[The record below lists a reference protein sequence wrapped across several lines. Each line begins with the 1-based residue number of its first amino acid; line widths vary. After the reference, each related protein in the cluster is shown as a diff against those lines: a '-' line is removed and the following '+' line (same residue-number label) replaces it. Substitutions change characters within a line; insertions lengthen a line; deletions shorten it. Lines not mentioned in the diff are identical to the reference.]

1 MTEVL
6 ERPGREGLRK
16 RAWQFYLLCGGILGL
31 AYFLGP
37 PQVRAASWIYNG
49 VSWSAVAMIMV
60 GVRMNRPQERVA
72 WGVMA
77 FGLALFASG
86 DLITYNTQFFLHASS
101 AEAPFPS
108 VGDALYL
115 LFYPVIIFGVL
126 ILVRRRS
133 PGRDRAALIDSLI
146 ITIGIGVLSWVYL
159 MAPYAHDPTLTL
171 AQKLVS
177 VAYPLGDLLLLGVL
191 VRLAVGGGR
200 RPPAFYLLL
209 VSMICLLVTDNAYG
223 IIRVAFTY
231 NGQGSILDA
240 GWALFYLF
248 WAAAALHP
256 SMFTL
261 GQESKDDRERVTTQK
276 RLVIL
281 ASASL
286 TAPTVLAVQAIRG
299 KDSDALIVAAASAVL
314 FVLVLIRLRGL
325 MVDIAEYRR
334 TESLL
339 RETEAKY
346 RSLVEGTPAIV
357 YIAEFPKEGH
367 WRYVSPQIES
377 ILGFSAEEWIEAPG
391 LWQER
396 LHPVDRDRVLRE
408 QNRDVR
414 GGQRMLFEY
423 RMVARDGEV
432 VWIRDDAEVVEESG
446 EMMLLQGVM
455 YDFSEQKRAESK
467 LREALDREREASQ
480 HLRKLDAMKN
490 SFLQAVSHDLRT
502 PLTSILAG
510 ALTIE
515 NDQLDLSSEERKDL
529 AHRLAGNARKLN
541 KMLSDLLDLD
551 RLSRGILTPNRKPT
565 DLAELVQRVVGECDL
580 QGREVQIEAEDL
592 TAEVDP
598 AQVERI
604 VENLVT
610 NAVRYTPPG
619 TPVWVKVAS
628 HERGALITVEDAG
641 PGVPTELRKA
651 IFEPFRQGQEVVQH
665 SPGVGIGLSLVA
677 RFAALHSGRAWV
689 DDRPGGGASFKVYLP
704 RETPVRAIAV

>member
-1 MTEVL
+1 MGLVL
-6 ERPGREGLRK
+6 GVLYYVGPEATRSGWAFNFVGLTAVVAAIVGPIMNRTK
-16 RAWQFYLLCGGILGL
+16 DRDAWYLFAAGLGL
-31 AYFLGP
+31 
-37 PQVRAASWIYNG
+37 Q
-49 VSWSAVAMIMV
+49 
-60 GVRMNRPQERVA
+60 
-72 WGVMA
+72 
-77 FGLALFASG
+77 LAG
-86 DLITYNTQFFLHASS
+86 DVVTYHPDIWFHLAN
-101 AEAPFPS
+101 APFPCI
-108 VGDALYL
+108 GD
-115 LFYPVIIFGVL
+115 LFYVSVYPVLMAGIL

-146 ITIGIGVLSWVYL
+146 ITIGIGVLSWVYF
-159 MAPYAHDPTLTL
+159 MAPNAHDSSLTVI
-171 AQKLVS
+171 QKLTS
-177 VAYPLGDLLLLGVL
+177 IAYPLGDLLLMAAM
-191 VRLAVGGGR
+191 VRMAVGGGK
-200 RPPAFYLLL
+200 RPPAFWLLMLSVGALLITDCFYNVLLL
-209 VSMICLLVTDNAYG
+209 FFQYD
-223 IIRVAFTY
+223 
-231 NGQGSILDA
+231 GSGSGLDA
-240 GWALFYLF
+240 GWGLFFLL
-248 WAAAALHP
+248 WGAAALHP
-256 SMFTL
+256 SMATL
-261 GQESKDDRERVTTQK
+261 GQRVPEPERTTNQR
-276 RLVIL
+276 RLLIL
-281 ASASL
+281 ASVVL
-286 TAPTVLAVQAIRG
+286 MAPTVQAIQAIRG
-299 KDSDALIVAAASAVL
+299 KDSDAVIVAAASAVL
-314 FVLVLIRLRGL
+314 FILVIVRLRGL

-357 YIAEFPKEGH
+357 YIAEFPKEGR

-377 ILGFSAEEWIEAPG
+377 ILGFASEEWIESPG

-408 QNRDVR
+408 QNRDVH
-414 GGQRMLFEY
+414 GGERALFEY

-432 VWIRDDAEVVEESG
+432 VWIRDDAEVVDESG
-446 EMMLLQGVM
+446 TMLLQGVM

-510 ALTIE
+510 ALTLE
-515 NDQLDLSSEERKDL
+515 NDQLKLSRDERKDL
-529 AHRLAGNARKLN
+529 AHRLAVNARKLN

-580 QGREVQIEAEDL
+580 QDHLVQIEAEEL

-619 TPVWVKVAS
+619 TPVWVRVGS

-641 PGVPTELRKA
+641 PGVSPELRKA
-651 IFEPFRQGQEVVQH
+651 IFEPFRQGEAVIQH

-677 RFAALHSGRAWV
+677 RFAALHNGRAWV

-704 RETPVRAIAV
+704 RETPVRAVAV

>member
-1 MTEVL
+1 MSGS
-6 ERPGREGLRK
+6 PPYAQEGLRK
-16 RAWQFYLLCGGILGL
+16 WAWQIYLFVGLVLGVLYYVGPEATRSGWAFNFVGFTAVTAAIVGPIMNRTKDRDAWYLFAAGLGL
-31 AYFLGP
+31 
-37 PQVRAASWIYNG
+37 Q
-49 VSWSAVAMIMV
+49 
-60 GVRMNRPQERVA
+60 
-72 WGVMA
+72 
-77 FGLALFASG
+77 LAG
-86 DLITYNTQFFLHASS
+86 DVVTYHPDIWFHLPN
-101 AEAPFPS
+101 APFPCI
-108 VGDALYL
+108 GD
-115 LFYPVIIFGVL
+115 LFYVLVYPVLMAGIL
-126 ILVRRRS
+126 ILARRRS

-146 ITIGIGVLSWVYL
+146 ITIGIGVLSWVYF
-159 MAPYAHDPTLTL
+159 MAPNAHDSSLTVI
-171 AQKLVS
+171 QKLTS
-177 VAYPLGDLLLLGVL
+177 IAYPLGDLLLMAAM
-191 VRLAVGGGR
+191 VRMAVGGGK
-200 RPPAFYLLL
+200 RPPAFWLLML
-209 VSMICLLVTDNAYG
+209 SVGALLVTDC
-223 IIRVAFTY
+223 FY
-231 NGQGSILDA
+231 NVLLLFFQYDGSGSGLDA
-240 GWALFYLF
+240 GWGLFFLL
-248 WAAAALHP
+248 WGAAALHP
-256 SMFTL
+256 SMATL
-261 GQESKDDRERVTTQK
+261 GQRVPEPERTTNQR
-276 RLVIL
+276 RLLIL
-281 ASASL
+281 ASVVL
-286 TAPTVLAVQAIRG
+286 MAPTVQAIQAIRG
-299 KDSDALIVAAASAVL
+299 KDSDAVIVAAASAVL
-314 FVLVLIRLRGL
+314 FILVIVRLRGL

-357 YIAEFPKEGH
+357 YIAEFPKEGR
-367 WRYVSPQIES
+367 WQYVSPQIES
-377 ILGFSAEEWIEAPG
+377 ILGFSSDEWIESPG

-408 QNRDVR
+408 QNRDVH
-414 GGQRMLFEY
+414 GGERALFEY

-432 VWIRDDAEVVEESG
+432 VWIRDDAEVVDENG
-446 EMMLLQGVM
+446 TMLLQGVM

-510 ALTIE
+510 ALTLE
-515 NDQLDLSSEERKDL
+515 NDQLKLSKDERKDL
-529 AHRLAGNARKLN
+529 AHRLAVNARKLN

-580 QGREVQIEAEDL
+580 QDHLVQIEAEEL

-619 TPVWVKVAS
+619 TPVWVRVGS

-641 PGVPTELRKA
+641 PGVSAELRKA
-651 IFEPFRQGQEVVQH
+651 IFEPFRQGEEVIQH

-677 RFAALHSGRAWV
+677 RFAALHNGRAWV

-704 RETPVRAIAV
+704 RETPVRAVAV

>member
-1 MTEVL
+1 MSAA
-6 ERPGREGLRK
+6 PPYNNEGLRK
-16 RAWQFYLLCGGILGL
+16 WAWQIYL
-31 AYFLGP
+31 F
-37 PQVRAASWIYNG
+37 V
-49 VSWSAVAMIMV
+49 
-60 GVRMNRPQERVA
+60 
-72 WGVMA
+72 
-77 FGLALFASG
+77 GLALGVLYYVGPDATRSGWAFNLVGLTAVIAAIVGPIMNRTKDRDAWFLFAAGLGLQLAG
-86 DLITYNTQFFLHASS
+86 DVVTYHPDIWFHLPN
-101 AEAPFPS
+101 APFPCI
-108 VGDALYL
+108 GD
-115 LFYPVIIFGVL
+115 LFYVSVYPVLMAGIL

-146 ITIGIGVLSWVYL
+146 ITIGIGVLSWVYF
-159 MAPYAHDPTLTL
+159 MAPNAHDSSLNVI
-171 AQKLVS
+171 QKLTS
-177 VAYPLGDLLLLGVL
+177 IAYPLGDLLLMAAM
-191 VRLAVGGGR
+191 VRMAVGGGK
-200 RPPAFYLLL
+200 RPPAFWLLML
-209 VSMICLLVTDNAYG
+209 SVGALLVTDC
-223 IIRVAFTY
+223 FY
-231 NGQGSILDA
+231 NVLLLFFQYDGSGSGLDA
-240 GWALFYLF
+240 GWGLFFLL
-248 WAAAALHP
+248 WGAAALHP
-256 SMFTL
+256 SMATL
-261 GQESKDDRERVTTQK
+261 GQRVPEQERATNQR
-276 RLVIL
+276 RLLIL
-281 ASASL
+281 ASVVL
-286 TAPTVLAVQAIRG
+286 MAPTVQAIQAIRG
-299 KDSDALIVAAASAVL
+299 KDSDAVIVAAASAVL
-314 FVLVLIRLRGL
+314 FILVIVRLRGL

-357 YIAEFPKEGH
+357 YIAEFPKEGR

-377 ILGFSAEEWIEAPG
+377 ILGFSSDEWTDSPG

-408 QNRDVR
+408 QNRDVH
-414 GGQRMLFEY
+414 GGERVLFEY

-432 VWIRDDAEVVEESG
+432 VWIRDDAEVVDESG
-446 EMMLLQGVM
+446 TMLLQGVM

-510 ALTIE
+510 ALTLE
-515 NDQLDLSSEERKDL
+515 NDQLKLSKDERKDL
-529 AHRLAGNARKLN
+529 AHRLAANARKLN

-580 QGREVQIEAEDL
+580 QDHLVQIEADAL
-592 TAEVDP
+592 TVEVDP

-619 TPVWVKVAS
+619 TPVWVRVAS

-641 PGVPTELRKA
+641 PGVSPELRKA
-651 IFEPFRQGQEVVQH
+651 IFEPFRQGEEVIQH

-677 RFAALHSGRAWV
+677 RFAALHNGRAWV
-689 DDRPGGGASFKVYLP
+689 DDRAGGGASFKVYLP
-704 RETPVRAIAV
+704 RETPVRAVAV

>member
-1 MTEVL
+1 MSAT
-6 ERPGREGLRK
+6 PSYAQDGLRK
-16 RAWQFYLLCGGILGL
+16 WAWQLYLMAGAAFGIV
-31 AYFLGP
+31 YYVGP
-37 PQVRAASWIYNG
+37 PGLRAASFIYNG
-49 VSWSAVAMIMV
+49 VSWSGVVMILV
-60 GVRMNRPQERVA
+60 GIKLNRPKDGWA
-72 WGVMA
+72 WGIMA
-77 FGLALFASG
+77 LGLALFASG
-86 DLITYNTQFFLHASS
+86 DLITYNTQFFFHTSS
-101 AEAPFPS
+101 ANAPFPS

-115 LFYPVIIFGVL
+115 LFYPVIISGVL

-191 VRLAVGGGR
+191 VRLAVGAGR
-200 RPPAFYLLL
+200 REPAFYLLL
-209 VSMICLLVTDNAYG
+209 LSMVSLLATDNAYG
-223 IIRVAFTY
+223 IVRVAFTY
-231 NGQGSILDA
+231 HGQGSILDA
-240 GWALFYLF
+240 GWGMYYLF
-248 WAAAALHP
+248 WGAAALHP
-256 SMFTL
+256 SMVTL
-261 GQESKDDRERVTTQK
+261 GQASKDRERVTTQK
-276 RLVIL
+276 RLIIL

-286 TAPTVLAVQAIRG
+286 IAPAVQAIQAIRG
-299 KDSDALIVAAASAVL
+299 RNSDALIVACAAAIL
-314 FVLVLIRLRGL
+314 FVLVLVRLRGL

-377 ILGFSAEEWIEAPG
+377 ILGFASSEWIESAG

-408 QNRDVR
+408 QNRDMH
-414 GGQRMLFEY
+414 GGERVLFEY

-432 VWIRDDAEVVEESG
+432 VWIRDDAEVVDENG
-446 EMMLLQGVM
+446 TILLQGVM

-510 ALTIE
+510 ALTLE
-515 NDQLDLSSEERKDL
+515 NDQLKLSKDERKDL
-529 AHRLAGNARKLN
+529 AHRLAVNARKLN

-580 QGREVQIEAEDL
+580 QDHLVQIETEAL
-592 TAEVDP
+592 TVEVDP

-628 HERGALITVEDAG
+628 HDRGALITVEDAG
-641 PGVPTELRKA
+641 PGVSAELRKA
-651 IFEPFRQGQEVVQH
+651 IFEPFRQGEQVIQH

-677 RFAALHSGRAWV
+677 RFAALHNGRAWV

-704 RETPVRAIAV
+704 RETPVRAVAV

>member
-1 MTEVL
+1 MTETL
-6 ERPGREGLRK
+6 ETHGHAVLRK
-16 RAWQFYLLCGGILGL
+16 RVWLAYLLVGVIGGVL
-31 AYFLGP
+31 YYVGP
-37 PQVRAASWIYNG
+37 PATRTGWAFNVVGLSG
-49 VSWSAVAMIMV
+49 VLAVVV
-60 GVRMNRPQERVA
+60 GTFMNRTKDRDA
-72 WGVMA
+72 W
-77 FGLALFASG
+77 LLFAGGLSLQLAGDVVTYHPDIWFNSG
-86 DLITYNTQFFLHASS
+86 N
-101 AEAPFPS
+101 APFPCI
-108 VGDALYL
+108 GD
-115 LFYPVIIFGVL
+115 LFYVLVYPVLMAGIL
-126 ILVRRRS
+126 ILARRRS

-146 ITIGIGVLSWVYL
+146 ITIGIGVLSWVYF
-159 MAPYAHDPTLTL
+159 MAPNAHDSSLNLLAKLT
-171 AQKLVS
+171 S
-177 VAYPLGDLLLLGVL
+177 IAYPLGDLLLMAAM
-191 VRLAVGGGR
+191 VRMAVGGGK
-200 RPPAFYLLL
+200 RPPAFWLLML
-209 VSMICLLVTDNAYG
+209 SVGALLVTDC
-223 IIRVAFTY
+223 FY
-231 NGQGSILDA
+231 NVLLLFFQYDGSGSGLDA
-240 GWALFYLF
+240 GWGLFFLL
-248 WAAAALHP
+248 WGAAALHP
-256 SMFTL
+256 SMATL
-261 GQESKDDRERVTTQK
+261 GQEVQEEERQTNPR

-281 ASASL
+281 ASVVL
-286 TAPTVLAVQAIRG
+286 MAPAVQIIQAIRG
-299 KDSDALIVAAASAVL
+299 QDSDAVIVGAASAVL
-314 FVLVLIRLRGL
+314 FVLVIVRLRGL

-346 RSLVEGTPAIV
+346 RSLVEGTPAVV
-357 YIAEFPKEGH
+357 YIAEFPKEGR
-367 WRYVSPQIES
+367 WRYVSPQVES

-432 VWIRDDAEVVEESG
+432 VWIRDDAEVVEDTG
-446 EMMLLQGVM
+446 DVMLLQGVM

-510 ALTIE
+510 ALTLE
-515 NDQLDLSSEERKDL
+515 NDQLDLSSDERKDL

-580 QGREVQIEAEDL
+580 QDHLVQIVAEEL
-592 TAEVDP
+592 TVDVDP

-641 PGVPTELRKA
+641 PGVPDELRKA

-704 RETPVRAIAV
+704 RETPVRAVAV

>member
-1 MTEVL
+1 VL
-6 ERPGREGLRK
+6 VYPVLM
-16 RAWQFYLLCGGILGL
+16 AGILIL
-31 AYFLGP
+31 A
-37 PQVRAASWIYNG
+37 
-49 VSWSAVAMIMV
+49 
-60 GVRMNRPQERVA
+60 
-72 WGVMA
+72 
-77 FGLALFASG
+77 
-86 DLITYNTQFFLHASS
+86 
-101 AEAPFPS
+101 
-108 VGDALYL
+108 
-115 LFYPVIIFGVL
+115 
-126 ILVRRRS
+126 RRRS

-146 ITIGIGVLSWVYL
+146 ITIGIGVLSWVYF
-159 MAPYAHDPTLTL
+159 MAPNAHDSSLSL
-171 AQKLVS
+171 IQKLTS
-177 VAYPLGDLLLLGVL
+177 IAYPLGDLLLMAAM
-191 VRLAVGGGR
+191 VRMAVGGGK
-200 RPPAFYLLL
+200 RPPAFWLLMLSVGALLITDCFYNVLLL
-209 VSMICLLVTDNAYG
+209 FFQYD
-223 IIRVAFTY
+223 
-231 NGQGSILDA
+231 GSGSGLDA
-240 GWALFYLF
+240 GWGLFFLL
-248 WAAAALHP
+248 WGAAALHP
-256 SMFTL
+256 SMATL
-261 GQESKDDRERVTTQK
+261 GQRVPEPERTTNQH
-276 RLVIL
+276 RLLIL
-281 ASASL
+281 ASVVL
-286 TAPTVLAVQAIRG
+286 MAPTVQAIQAIRG
-299 KDSDALIVAAASAVL
+299 KDSDAVIVAAASAVL
-314 FVLVLIRLRGL
+314 FILVIVRLRGL

-357 YIAEFPKEGH
+357 YIAEFPKEGQ

-377 ILGFSAEEWIEAPG
+377 ILGFSSDEWIDSPG

-408 QNRDVR
+408 QNRDVH
-414 GGQRMLFEY
+414 GGERALFEY

-432 VWIRDDAEVVEESG
+432 VWIRDDAEVVDENG
-446 EMMLLQGVM
+446 TMLLQGVM

-510 ALTIE
+510 ALTLE
-515 NDQLDLSSEERKDL
+515 NDQLKLSKDERKDL
-529 AHRLAGNARKLN
+529 AHRLAVNARKLN
-541 KMLSDLLDLD
+541 KMLADLLDLD

-580 QGREVQIEAEDL
+580 QDHLVQIEAEDL

-628 HERGALITVEDAG
+628 HERGALITVEDGG
-641 PGVPTELRKA
+641 PGVSAELRKA
-651 IFEPFRQGQEVVQH
+651 IFEPFRQGEQVVQH

-677 RFAALHSGRAWV
+677 RFAALHNGRAWV
-689 DDRPGGGASFKVYLP
+689 DDRPGGGASFMVYLP

>member
-1 MTEVL
+1 MSEFAIV
-6 ERPGREGLRK
+6 GRGAWLRK
-16 RAWQFYLLCGGILGL
+16 RAWQIYLLAGLVLGL
-31 AYFLGP
+31 FYYLGP
-37 PQVRAASWIYNG
+37 PGIRAASFVYNG
-49 VSWSAVAMIMV
+49 VSWSGAVMILI
-60 GVRMNRPQERVA
+60 GIKLNRPKDAWA

-77 FGLALFASG
+77 LGLALFASG
-86 DLITYNTQFFLHASS
+86 DLITYNTQFFFHTSS
-101 AEAPFPS
+101 ANAPFPS

-115 LFYPVIIFGVL
+115 LFYPVIISGALV
-126 ILVRRRS
+126 LVRRRS

-159 MAPYAHDPTLTL
+159 MAPYAHDPSLTL

-200 RPPAFYLLL
+200 REPAFYLLL
-209 VSMICLLVTDNAYG
+209 LSMISLLATDNAYG
-223 IIRVAFTY
+223 IVRVAFTY
-231 NGQGSILDA
+231 HGQGSILDA
-240 GWALFYLF
+240 GWGMYYLF
-248 WAAAALHP
+248 WGAAALHP

-261 GQESKDDRERVTTQK
+261 GQASKDRERVTTQK
-276 RLVIL
+276 RLIIL

-286 TAPTVLAVQAIRG
+286 MAPAVQAIQAIRG
-299 KDSDALIVAAASAVL
+299 RNSDALIVACAAAVL
-314 FVLVLIRLRGL
+314 FVLVLVRLRGL

-357 YIAEFPKEGH
+357 YIAEFPKEGR
-367 WRYVSPQIES
+367 WRYVSPQVES
-377 ILGFSAEEWIEAPG
+377 ILGFSSQEWIEAPG

-432 VWIRDDAEVVEESG
+432 VWIRDDAELVEESG

-510 ALTIE
+510 ALTLE
-515 NDQLDLSSEERKDL
+515 NDQLDLSSEERTDL
-529 AHRLAGNARKLN
+529 ARRLAGNARKLN
-541 KMLSDLLDLD
+541 KMLADLLDLD
-551 RLSRGILTPNRKPT
+551 RLSRGILTPNRKAT

-580 QGREVQIEAEDL
+580 QDHLVQIQAEPL

-598 AQVERI
+598 AQIERI
-604 VENLVT
+604 VENLVA

-619 TPVWVKVAS
+619 TPVWVRVSS

-641 PGVPTELRKA
+641 PGVPAELRKA

-704 RETPVRAIAV
+704 RETPVRAVAV

>member
-1 MTEVL
+1 
-6 ERPGREGLRK
+6 
-16 RAWQFYLLCGGILGL
+16 
-31 AYFLGP
+31 
-37 PQVRAASWIYNG
+37 
-49 VSWSAVAMIMV
+49 
-60 GVRMNRPQERVA
+60 
-72 WGVMA
+72 
-77 FGLALFASG
+77 
-86 DLITYNTQFFLHASS
+86 
-101 AEAPFPS
+101 
-108 VGDALYL
+108 
-115 LFYPVIIFGVL
+115 
-126 ILVRRRS
+126 
-133 PGRDRAALIDSLI
+133 
-146 ITIGIGVLSWVYL
+146 
-159 MAPYAHDPTLTL
+159 
-171 AQKLVS
+171 
-177 VAYPLGDLLLLGVL
+177 
-191 VRLAVGGGR
+191 
-200 RPPAFYLLL
+200 
-209 VSMICLLVTDNAYG
+209 
-223 IIRVAFTY
+223 
-231 NGQGSILDA
+231 
-240 GWALFYLF
+240 
-248 WAAAALHP
+248 
-256 SMFTL
+256 
-261 GQESKDDRERVTTQK
+261 
-276 RLVIL
+276 
-281 ASASL
+281 
-286 TAPTVLAVQAIRG
+286 
-299 KDSDALIVAAASAVL
+299 
-314 FVLVLIRLRGL
+314 

-357 YIAEFPKEGH
+357 YIAEFPKEGR
-367 WRYVSPQIES
+367 WRYVSPQIDS
-377 ILGFSAEEWIEAPG
+377 ILGFASDEWVDSPG

-414 GGQRMLFEY
+414 GGERVLFEY

-432 VWIRDDAEVVEESG
+432 VWIRDDAEVVDENG
-446 EMMLLQGVM
+446 TMLLQGVM

-510 ALTIE
+510 ALTLE
-515 NDQLDLSSEERKDL
+515 NDQLKLSKDERKDL
-529 AHRLAGNARKLN
+529 AHRLAVNARKLN

-580 QGREVQIEAEDL
+580 QDHLVQIEAEEL

-610 NAVRYTPPG
+610 NAVRYTPPA

-641 PGVPTELRKA
+641 PGVSPELRKA
-651 IFEPFRQGQEVVQH
+651 IFEPFRQGEEVIQH

-677 RFAALHSGRAWV
+677 RFAALHNGRAWV

-704 RETPVRAIAV
+704 RETPVRAVAV

>member
-1 MTEVL
+1 MNENVMQGPF
-6 ERPGREGLRK
+6 RRH
-16 RAWQFYLLCGGILGL
+16 AWQLYLLGGLVMGLLYYFGPPALRSGWAFNIVGASAVVAAIVGPLLHRSKDRDAWFIFACGLGL
-31 AYFLGP
+31 F
-37 PQVRAASWIYNG
+37 
-49 VSWSAVAMIMV
+49 VAGDVVTYHPDIWF
-60 GVRMNRPQERVA
+60 N
-72 WGVMA
+72 
-77 FGLALFASG
+77 SG
-86 DLITYNTQFFLHASS
+86 N
-101 AEAPFPS
+101 APFPS
-108 VGDALYL
+108 LGD
-115 LFYPVIIFGVL
+115 LFYVLVYPVLMVGILIFA
-126 ILVRRRS
+126 RRRS

-146 ITIGIGVLSWVYL
+146 ITIGIGVLSWVYV
-159 MAPYAHDPTLTL
+159 MAPYAHDSSQGILGKLT
-171 AQKLVS
+171 S
-177 VAYPLGDLLLLGVL
+177 IAYPLGDLLLMAAM
-191 VRLAVGGGR
+191 VRMAVGSGK
-200 RPPAFYLLL
+200 RPPAFWLLML
-209 VSMICLLVTDNAYG
+209 SVGALLVTDS
-223 IIRVAFTY
+223 FY
-231 NGQGSILDA
+231 NVILLFFQYDGSGSGLDA
-240 GWALFYLF
+240 GWGLYYLL
-248 WAAAALHP
+248 WGAAALHP
-256 SMFTL
+256 SMATL
-261 GQESKDDRERVTTQK
+261 GQPVREQERPTNQR
-276 RLVIL
+276 RLIIL

-286 TAPTVLAVQAIRG
+286 MAPVVQAIQAFRG
-299 KDSDALIVAAASAVL
+299 KDSDAVIVAAASAVL
-314 FVLVLIRLRGL
+314 FILVLVRLRGL

-357 YIAEFPKEGH
+357 YIAEFPKEGR
-367 WRYVSPQIES
+367 WRYVSPQVES
-377 ILGFSAEEWIEAPG
+377 ILGFSAAEWLEAPG

-414 GGQRMLFEY
+414 AGQRMLFEY

-432 VWIRDDAEVVEESG
+432 VWVRDDAEVVEEGGQST
-446 EMMLLQGVM
+446 LLQGVM

-510 ALTIE
+510 ALTLE

-529 AHRLAGNARKLN
+529 ARRLAGNARKLN
-541 KMLSDLLDLD
+541 KMLADLLDLD

-565 DLAELVQRVVGECDL
+565 DLAELVQRVVAECDL
-580 QGREVQIEAEDL
+580 QDHLVQIQAEPL

-598 AQVERI
+598 AQIERI
-604 VENLVT
+604 VENLVA

-619 TPVWVKVAS
+619 TPVWVKVSS

-641 PGVPTELRKA
+641 PGVPAELRKA

-704 RETPVRAIAV
+704 RETPVRAVAV